1 MQRCI
6 PAVLPLLGP
15 FQGRRVWPCGRNAGL
30 RRSLIARLPPLM
42 YTVARGIRLILVAPD
57 GSRCRRECRRA
68 RAAHSVRLG
77 PAPTGP
83 SGLRAESGGAASVPR
98 HSGKGLVALFPAQRH
113 PPALPLASDSM
124 KWPLAHCI
132 GLSVELHR
140 RTRWH
145 PVVRRS
151 CVVRGA
157 GTEKGH
163 SAGGK
168 ATETK
173 RSCINAEVRPGAHA
187 EASTAPKPQAR

>member
-1 MQRCI
+1 MHSLTSRGAGFPPAVLLSFFQALSNPPLLLKPVESFFSGLCSWAPPGARIESRYRRWFRVQRCI

-113 PPALPLASDSM
+113 PPARSP
-124 KWPLAHCI
+124 
-132 GLSVELHR
+132 
-140 RTRWH
+140 RT
-145 PVVRRS
+145 
-151 CVVRGA
+151 
-157 GTEKGH
+157 
-163 SAGGK
+163 
-168 ATETK
+168 
-173 RSCINAEVRPGAHA
+173 
-187 EASTAPKPQAR
+187 Q